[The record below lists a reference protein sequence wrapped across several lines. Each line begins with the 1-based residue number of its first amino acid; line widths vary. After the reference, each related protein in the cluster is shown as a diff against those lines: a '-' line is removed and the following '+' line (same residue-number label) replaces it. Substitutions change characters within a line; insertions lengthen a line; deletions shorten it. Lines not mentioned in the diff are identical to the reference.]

1 MIKEGNQS
9 LEDFKKDLQSKGP
22 EALDAIY
29 LLYKDE
35 FVNFCRKFNIGE
47 DKILDIYQ
55 DSMIAFYE
63 NVVSGKLSEMSS
75 TIKTYIFSIGK
86 YSIYNMLKKENKT
99 VSFDRQHLENLDLS
113 IVSSSQL
120 YARIRLR
127 LSCRLHSRYS
137 LYRFSLVSQYVCKC
151 FHDDLFCSEYVG
163 LPCFGDHFPELLDC
177 WGHDLSMLSLSH
189 FISRR
194 FI

>member
-22 EALDAIY
+22 DALDAIY

-35 FVNFCRKFNIGE
+35 FVNFCRKFNISE

-113 IVSSSQL
+113 IVSSSQESENKIEIVQEAL
-120 YARIRLR
+120 QNIGDKCKQILVLFYYHSYTIEALMLEMGYKNENVVRAHKSRCIRTLKEMIR
-127 LSCRLHSRYS
+127 NGI
-137 LYRFSLVSQYVCKC
+137 
-151 FHDDLFCSEYVG
+151 D
-163 LPCFGDHFPELLDC
+163 
-177 WGHDLSMLSLSH
+177 
-189 FISRR
+189 
-194 FI
+194 

>member
-35 FVNFCRKFNIGE
+35 FVNFCRKFNISQ

-86 YSIYNMLKKENKT
+86 YSIYNMLKKKKIRL
-99 VSFDRQHLENLDLS
+99 FLS
-113 IVSSSQL
+113 IDN
-120 YARIRLR
+120 I
-127 LSCRLHSRYS
+127 
-137 LYRFSLVSQYVCKC
+137 
-151 FHDDLFCSEYVG
+151 
-163 LPCFGDHFPELLDC
+163 
-177 WGHDLSMLSLSH
+177 
-189 FISRR
+189 
-194 FI
+194 